1 MDVKKNQ
8 EIVGYQL
15 SVATYRHL
23 WYHLNREE
31 EVEYLI
37 KPIAA
42 HLKTDADAIKLERIQ
57 HGMRQRH
64 NVCRLEFGTESYLL
78 KQHDITTPVVDA
90 GYTPLQIETAVLS
103 LLHENGCQVPRVI
116 WCSEHQHALLLEWC
130 GDFTLDALAQRSEKL
145 LQHPTQLLPTIL
157 RELCKIETCFTTHA
171 AQFAPYVFPF
181 NAQTTLR
188 DLLERGKKVVGYL
201 SHLSDTPMSSAQTE
215 TLTNA
220 WHAFANRLQNAPLTL
235 GNLDNNARNI
245 VIRDAAPFFI
255 DFASIGWNWQE
266 MRLVQLLNSIGA
278 FLASPSGNAN
288 FVSLL
293 DRELVN
299 TYAEW
304 VSTHR
309 ETCPP
314 AEIAARVDS
323 HHLLFYLSV
332 IHQLLRAT
340 AQPETTE
347 SRMLLDAWGDAQ
359 ARYQSAL
366 THITHTRLS
375 DDVST
380 NQIRESIAD
389 FSTKVVEV

>member
-1 MDVKKNQ
+1 M
-8 EIVGYQL
+8 E
-15 SVATYRHL
+15 H
-23 WYHLNREE
+23 
-31 EVEYLI
+31 LI
-37 KPIAA
+37 KHIATHFETEIEA
-42 HLKTDADAIKLERIQ
+42 LALEPIQ
-57 HGMRQRH
+57 HGIRQRH
-64 NVCRLEFGTESYLL
+64 NVCRLRLGGKDYIL
-78 KQHDITTPVVDA
+78 KQHDITTPVVEA

-103 LLHENGCQVPRVI
+103 LLHENGCQVPRLI
-116 WCSEHQHALLLEWC
+116 WKSDDQHALLIEWC
-130 GDFTLDALAQRSEKL
+130 GERTLDALAQSKEKAIQYLTPL
-145 LQHPTQLLPTIL
+145 LNTIL

-171 AQFAPYVFPF
+171 AQFAPYIFRF
-181 NAQTTLR
+181 DAHTTLR
-188 DLLERGKKVVGYL
+188 DLLEQGKKVVGYL
-201 SHLSDTPMSSAQTE
+201 SHLRSSPMPSTQTE
-215 TLTNA
+215 TLANA
-220 WHAFANRLQNAPLTL
+220 WHAFTNRLQNAPLTL

-245 VIRDAAPFFI
+245 VIRDEASAFFI
-255 DFASIGWNWQE
+255 DFASIGWHWQE

-278 FLASPSGNAN
+278 FLVSPSGNAN

-304 VSTHR
+304 ISTHR

-332 IHQLLRAT
+332 IHQLLRAI

-359 ARYQSAL
+359 TRYQSAL
-366 THITHTRLS
+366 THIIHTRLS

-380 NQIRESIAD
+380 NQIRERIAD
-389 FSTKVVEV
+389 FST

>member
-1 MDVKKNQ
+1 M
-8 EIVGYQL
+8 
-15 SVATYRHL
+15 
-23 WYHLNREE
+23 
-31 EVEYLI
+31 EYLI

-78 KQHDITTPVVDA
+78 KQHDITTSVVDA

-103 LLHENGCQVPRVI
+103 LLHDNGCQVPRVI
-116 WCSEHQHALLLEWC
+116 WHSEHQHALLLEWC

-145 LQHPTQLLPTIL
+145 LQHPTQLLHTIL
-157 RELCKIETCFTTHA
+157 RELCEIETCFTTHA

-220 WHAFANRLQNAPLTL
+220 WHAFANSLQNAPLTL

-278 FLASPSGNAN
+278 FLVSPSETGR
-288 FVSLL
+288 FVPLL

-304 VSTHR
+304 VSRHR
-309 ETCPP
+309 ETSPP
-314 AEIAARVDS
+314 TEIAARVDS

-332 IHQLLRAT
+332 IDQLLRAV
-340 AQPETTE
+340 AAPEATE
-347 SRMLLDAWGDAQ
+347 NRMLLEAWGDAQ
-359 ARYQSAL
+359 KRFQSAL
-366 THITHTRLS
+366 THIIDTNLS
-375 DDVST
+375 DDIHT
-380 NQIRESIAD
+380 NQIREIIAG
-389 FSTKVVEV
+389 FST

>member
-1 MDVKKNQ
+1 M
-8 EIVGYQL
+8 
-15 SVATYRHL
+15 
-23 WYHLNREE
+23 
-31 EVEYLI
+31 EYLI

-78 KQHDITTPVVDA
+78 KQHDITTSVVDA

-103 LLHENGCQVPRVI
+103 LLHENGCQVPQLI
-116 WCSEHQHALLLEWC
+116 WKSDDQHALLIEWC
-130 GDFTLDALAQRSEKL
+130 GEHTLDALAQSEEKAGQHLIPL
-145 LQHPTQLLPTIL
+145 LNTIL
-157 RELCKIETCFTTHA
+157 RELCQIETCFTTHA
-171 AQFAPYVFPF
+171 AQFAPYIFRF
-181 NAQTTLR
+181 DAHTTLR
-188 DLLERGKKVVGYL
+188 DLLEQGKKVVGYL
-201 SHLSDTPMSSAQTE
+201 SHLSSSPMSSTQTE
-215 TLTNA
+215 TLANA

-245 VIRDAAPFFI
+245 VIRDASAFFI

-278 FLASPSGNAN
+278 FLVSPSGNAN

-314 AEIAARVDS
+314 AEIAARVDG

-332 IHQLLRAT
+332 IHQLLRAI

-347 SRMLLDAWGDAQ
+347 YRMLLDAWGDAQ

-366 THITHTRLS
+366 THLIHTRLS
-375 DDVST
+375 DDVCT
-380 NQIRESIAD
+380 NQIRERIAD
-389 FSTKVVEV
+389 FSTKVVEA

>member
-1 MDVKKNQ
+1 M
-8 EIVGYQL
+8 
-15 SVATYRHL
+15 
-23 WYHLNREE
+23 
-31 EVEYLI
+31 EYLI

-42 HLKTDADAIKLERIQ
+42 HLKTDADAITLEHIQ

-64 NVCRLEFGTESYLL
+64 NVCRLKLGAESYLL
-78 KQHDITTPVVDA
+78 KQHAITTSVVDA

-103 LLHENGCQVPRVI
+103 VLHENGCQVPQLI
-116 WCSEHQHALLLEWC
+116 WKSDDQHALLIEWC
-130 GDFTLDALAQRSEKL
+130 GELTLDALAQSEEKSIQHLMPL
-145 LQHPTQLLPTIL
+145 LNTIL
-157 RELCKIETCFTTHA
+157 RELCKIETCFTTRA
-171 AQFAPYVFPF
+171 AQFAPYTFCFDVH
-181 NAQTTLR
+181 TTLR
-188 DLLERGKKVVGYL
+188 NSLEQGKKVVGYL
-201 SHLSDTPMSSAQTE
+201 SHLSSSPMSSTQTE
-215 TLTNA
+215 TLANA
-220 WHAFANRLQNAPLTL
+220 WHVLANRLKNAPTTL
-235 GNLDNNARNI
+235 GSLDNNARNI
-245 VIRDAAPFFI
+245 VIRDEASAFFI

-278 FLASPSGNAN
+278 FLVLPSGNAN

-314 AEIAARVDS
+314 AEVAARVDG

-340 AQPETTE
+340 VQPEATE
-347 SRMLLDAWGDAQ
+347 NRMLLDAWGDAQ
-359 ARYQSAL
+359 TRYQSAL
-366 THITHTRLS
+366 THIMHTRLS

-380 NQIRESIAD
+380 NQIRERIRG
-389 FSTKVVEV
+389 FSA